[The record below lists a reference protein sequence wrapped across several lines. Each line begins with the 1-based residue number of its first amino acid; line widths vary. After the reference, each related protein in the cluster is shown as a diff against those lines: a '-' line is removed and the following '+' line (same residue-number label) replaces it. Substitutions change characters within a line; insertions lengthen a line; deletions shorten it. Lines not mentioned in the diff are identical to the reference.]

1 MGRQFYTLIGFLLF
15 ISVQVFGQRGVSRV
29 YTDFNGFWTSAQGAI
44 NTVQPDNRHNLLAF
58 TYNNITYST
67 GVNDALLRSRGVLFN
82 AGIYQAFP
90 VANIPLSGQQS
101 NWVALGSQENDGFTG
116 NRYPYAVPVKIS
128 DILTRGIN
136 GLDLGSGIT
145 NIPASAEPL
154 QFNFG
159 AIIDPLQINDG
170 VPDLLISQIAE
181 PGSNNLDR
189 VWFEDINHNIVGNV
203 IIIDMS
209 NNNVVPSVGTWK
221 LDLFSPV
228 TGNLFDAATTRPIR
242 IWAADVSIFGLNASN
257 FTQPLYVRYKI
268 GGASDPAFL
277 AFNRR
282 FIEIIT
288 ADDDV
293 AFTEIN
299 TPVNIDVLDNDG
311 PTIVLSPPTLRVLQ
325 NPQHGVATVV
335 VENGIYKIQYRPA
348 TGYEGT
354 DSFTYRISNNASNPS
369 SDDAVVNMTIGSADV
384 SVVKAFSPAATYIGN
399 EITFDI
405 AVQNNGTGIARNVQ
419 LNDIL
424 PSGYTYI
431 SSSITGPGRQYNPLT
446 GIWDIG
452 DMNSGQRYE
461 LQVKAR
467 VNLTGNY
474 TNTATVTATSR
485 DNNPG
490 NNSSTVTPVPIYMA
504 DLAVTKSVDN
514 INPLVGSTVNFTIKA
529 DNLGPLPARVVE
541 VADILPDGYTL
552 LNAVPSLGTYT
563 AATGIW
569 QIGNLNIQ
577 GTAGYI
583 APQLTISAGVKPT
596 GNYLNTAV
604 ISGGQVDAILSNNTA
619 TALTI
624 PLPVADL
631 SINKTMDNAA
641 LNNNI
646 GSFTITVTNNGPS
659 IAANVKVTDA
669 LPSGYS
675 YVSSIT
681 QTGVYNAPSGE
692 WNIGSLAVGAIATLR
707 ITTNLN
713 PTGDYNNIAS
723 VTTDAQDPV
732 PANNADSASP
742 EPLAPAGDARQEFC
756 EADLPTVAALR
767 ANGTDIK
774 WYSAVSG
781 GTALPNSVR
790 LGTGITYY
798 ASQTIGAAESSN
810 RLPVQV
816 FLSPPPPAPTVPY
829 TGPLNYCRN
838 DPAVQLEA
846 TGLTGNIL
854 LWYTVPAGGTAAVV
868 APTPQTQAAG
878 RTVYYVSQRNNLGC
892 EGPRT
897 AIEIIVNELPAA
909 PLSNGNQVACERAGL
924 VLTASA
930 TTENGYEII
939 WYNSNNQIVQQ
950 PTLNSVGTVT
960 YYAQARNINTGCLSA
975 EKTPV
980 SLTIN
985 PAPPVP
991 LSGGDQ
997 AECPLSPLQT
1007 LTARA
1012 STIAGTAIVWYDAP
1026 AGGNRVA
1033 QPALNQVG
1041 TVTYYAAASDLL
1053 TGCESLTRTAVTL
1066 TIYPTIIAETRI
1078 VQPTCANQTG
1088 SIFMSSTQPGLSYTL
1103 SATDQ
1108 NFPPE
1113 TNTSGQFSGLAPGI
1127 YKVLISNAGG
1137 CTLSITNLIINKPYC
1152 PAIILSKSAD
1162 NVVSRAGDV
1171 ISYTLTIR
1179 NTGNIVLNNLRVTD
1193 VGADLGSIIPASVN
1207 LSPGQSAIV
1216 KATHTLTLDEINQ
1229 GFFSN
1234 QAAVSGVDPDNNVI
1248 SDPLSDDPSTT
1259 AADDPTVV
1267 RILSAP
1273 AITLVK
1279 TGILSA
1285 DNETITYNFIIRNTG
1300 NVTLSNIRLQ
1310 DNKLGI
1316 DKVLETVLLP
1326 GQTIT
1331 YTEQYQISIAD
1342 KINRSAI
1349 NTARAFGTAPDTAVV
1364 TDISGTQ
1371 QTNDDPTIVPI
1382 PSEASIALVKTAVL
1396 DGNRITYTFT
1406 VTNTGKNSLQGITLS
1421 DPKLGFNRKEL
1432 TGTLVPGA
1440 SMTYEEV
1447 YLLTQ
1452 ADREAGRVI
1461 NTATVNA
1468 ETQIG
1473 IVVTDRSGSEISN
1486 DIPTTVT
1493 VPGAPVAINDHAE
1506 TRANAAVL
1514 IDILAND
1521 DPVNSRFDIATIVI
1535 TEAPKS
1541 GTVFI
1546 NSDGT
1551 VTYTPLP
1558 GFTGEDS
1565 FRYRVSD
1572 MDGYQTNIALVT
1584 INANFFKLSIANT
1597 FTPNGDGINDYFNIV
1612 GLNQYAENDLTI
1624 FNRWG
1629 SEIYRKQNYENN
1641 WSGEGLGEGTYFY
1654 LLKVKRKGSQQFEV
1668 FKGWVLLKRA
1678 YQNQ

>member
-15 ISVQVFGQRGVSRV
+15 ISFHVFGQRGVSRV
-29 YTDFNGFWTSAQGAI
+29 YTDYNGFWTSGQGAI
-44 NTVQPDNRHNLLAF
+44 NPVLPDNKHNLLAF

-67 GVNDALLRSRGVLFN
+67 GVNDNLLRSRGVAFN

-90 VANIPLSGQQS
+90 VANIPLNGQQS
-101 NWVALGSQENDGFTG
+101 NWVALGSRENDGFPS
-116 NRYPYAVPVKIS
+116 NNYPYAVPVKIS

-159 AIIDPLQINDG
+159 AIIDPSQIGDG

-181 PGSNNLDR
+181 PGTNNLDR
-189 VWFEDINHNIVGNV
+189 VWFEDINHNLIGSV
-203 IIIDMS
+203 ITIDMS
-209 NNNVVPSVGTWK
+209 NSNVVPSVGTWK

-242 IWAADVSIFGLNASN
+242 IWAADVSVFGLNASN

-293 AFTEIN
+293 GFTEIN
-299 TPVNIDVLDNDG
+299 TPVNIDVLENDG

-348 TGYEGT
+348 NGYEGT

-369 SDDAVVNMTIGSADV
+369 SDDALVNMTIGSADV
-384 SVVKAFSPAATYIGN
+384 SVLKSFSPAATYLGN
-399 EITFDI
+399 EITFNI
-405 AVQNNGTGIARNVQ
+405 AVQNNGTGKAQNVQ
-419 LNDIL
+419 LNDIV

-431 SSSITGPGRQYNPLT
+431 SSSITGPGQYNPLT
-446 GIWDIG
+446 GIWNIG
-452 DMNSGQRYE
+452 NMNSGQRYE

-467 VNLTGNY
+467 VNLAGNY

-485 DNNPG
+485 DNNPS
-490 NNSSTVTPVPIYMA
+490 NNSSTVTPTPVYMA
-504 DLAVTKSVDN
+504 DLAITKSVDN
-514 INPLVGSTVNFTIKA
+514 INPLVGSIVNFTLKA
-529 DNLGPLPARVVE
+529 DNLGPLPARLVE
-541 VADILPDGYTL
+541 VSDLLPDGYTF
-552 LNAVPSLGTYT
+552 LNATPSRGTYIPG
-563 AATGIW
+563 TGIW
-569 QIGNLNIQ
+569 QIGNLNVK
-577 GTAGYI
+577 GTSGYT
-583 APQLTISAGVKPT
+583 APQLIISASVKPT
-596 GNYLNTAV
+596 GNYLNTGV

-624 PLPVADL
+624 PVPVADL
-631 SINKTMDNAA
+631 SIDKTMDNAA

-646 GSFTITVTNNGPS
+646 GSFTIAVTNNGPS
-659 IAANVKVTDA
+659 IAANVKVSDL
-669 LPSGYS
+669 LPSGYR
-675 YVSSIT
+675 YVSSLT
-681 QTGVYNAPSGE
+681 QTGVYNAPGGE
-692 WNIGSLAVGAIATLR
+692 WNIGSLAVGATATLR

-713 PTGDYNNIAS
+713 PAGNYNNIAS

-742 EPLAPAGDARQEFC
+742 EPLAPTGEARQEFC

-774 WYSAVSG
+774 WYTTASG
-781 GTALPNSVR
+781 GTALPISAR

-816 FLSPPPPAPTVPY
+816 FLSPPPPAPAVPY
-829 TGPLNYCRN
+829 TGLLNYCRN
-838 DPAVQLEA
+838 DSA
-846 TGLTGNIL
+846 TPLQATALAGNTL
-854 LWYTVPAGGTAAVV
+854 LWYAVPAGGTASLT
-868 APTPQTQAAG
+868 APSPLTQLAG
-878 RTVYYVSQRNNLGC
+878 RTIYYVSQRNSLGC

-897 AIEIIVNELPAA
+897 AIEIIVNELPQA
-909 PLSNGNQVACERAGL
+909 PISNGNQIACESAGL
-924 VLTASA
+924 VLTASVN
-930 TTENGYEII
+930 TENGYEII
-939 WYNSNNQIVQQ
+939 WYDSNNQIVQQ
-950 PTLNSVGTVT
+950 PILNTVGTVT
-960 YYAQARNINTGCLSA
+960 YYAQSRNANTACLSA
-975 EKTPV
+975 EKTAV

-985 PAPPVP
+985 PAPPAP

-997 AECPLSPLQT
+997 AGCPLSPLQT

-1012 STIAGTAIVWYDAP
+1012 TTIAGTAIVWYDA
-1026 AGGNRVA
+1026 ASGGNRIT
-1033 QPALNQVG
+1033 QPTLNQVG
-1041 TVTYYAAASDLL
+1041 TVTYYAAASNLL
-1053 TGCESLTRTAVTL
+1053 TGCESLTRTPVTL
-1066 TIYPTIIAETRI
+1066 TLYPVIVVETRLE
-1078 VQPTCANQTG
+1078 QPTCANQTG
-1088 SIFMSSTQPGLSYTL
+1088 SIFMSSSQTGLTYTL
-1103 SATDQ
+1103 SAADQ
-1108 NFPPE
+1108 NFAAV
-1113 TNTSGQFSGLAPGI
+1113 TNTSGQFSGVAPGI
-1127 YKVLISNAGG
+1127 YKVLISNTGG
-1137 CTLSITNLIINKPYC
+1137 CTLSVTNLIINKPYC
-1152 PAIILSKSAD
+1152 PGITLSKSAD

-1171 ISYTLTIR
+1171 IRYTLTIR
-1179 NTGNIVLNNLRVTD
+1179 NSGNIVLNNLRVTD
-1193 VGADLGSIIPASVN
+1193 AGADLGSINPAFVN
-1207 LSPGQSAIV
+1207 LSPGQSAVI
-1216 KATHTLTLDEINQ
+1216 KATHTLTQRQVDQ

-1234 QAAVSGVDPDNNVI
+1234 QAAVTGVDPDNNVI
-1248 SDPLSDDPSTT
+1248 SDPLSDDPQTT

-1267 RILSAP
+1267 RIAP
-1273 AITLVK
+1273 APAVTLVK

-1285 DNETITYNFIIRNTG
+1285 DNETITYNFGIRNTG
-1300 NVTLSNIRLQ
+1300 NVTLTNIRLQ

-1316 DKVLETVLLP
+1316 DEVLETVLLP
-1326 GQTIT
+1326 GQSIT

-1342 KINRSAI
+1342 KINRSAT
-1349 NTARAFGTAPDTAVV
+1349 NTARAFGTAPNTAVV

-1371 QTNDDPTIVPI
+1371 QTNDDPTVVPI
-1382 PSEASIALVKTAVL
+1382 PSEASIALIKTAFL
-1396 DGNRITYTFT
+1396 NGNRITYTFT
-1406 VTNTGKNSLQGITLS
+1406 ITNTGKNSLQGITLL
-1421 DPKLGFNRKEL
+1421 DPKLGFNAKTL
-1432 TGTLVPGA
+1432 DGTLLPGA
-1440 SMTYEEV
+1440 SMSYEEI

-1461 NTATVNA
+1461 NTAMVSA

-1473 IVVTDRSGSEISN
+1473 IIVTDRSGSEISN
-1486 DIPTTVT
+1486 DVPTTVT

-1565 FRYRVSD
+1565 FRYSVSD
-1572 MDGYQTNIALVT
+1572 MEGYQTNIALVT

-1629 SEIYRKQNYENN
+1629 SEIYRKQNYANN

>member
-15 ISVQVFGQRGVSRV
+15 ISFHVFGQKGVSRV
-29 YTDFNGFWTSAQGAI
+29 YTDYNGFWTSAQGAI
-44 NTVQPDNRHNLLAF
+44 NPVFPDNRHNLLAF

-67 GVNDALLRSRGVLFN
+67 GVNDILLRSRGVAFN
-82 AGIYQAFP
+82 AGLYQAFP

-101 NWVALGSQENDGFTG
+101 NWVALGSRENEGFAT
-116 NRYPYAVPVKIS
+116 NNYPYAVPVKIS
-128 DILTRGIN
+128 DILTRGVN

-170 VPDLLISQIAE
+170 VPDILISQIAE
-181 PGSNNLDR
+181 PGPNNLDR
-189 VWFEDINHNIVGNV
+189 VWFEDINHNLVGNV
-203 IIIDMS
+203 ITIDMS
-209 NNNVVPSVGTWK
+209 NSNVVPSVGTWK

-242 IWAADVSIFGLNASN
+242 IWAADVSIFGLNAGN

-288 ADDDV
+288 ADDDD

-299 TPVNIDVLDNDG
+299 TPVNIDVLENDG

-325 NPQHGVATVV
+325 NPQHGTATVV
-335 VENGIYKIQYRPA
+335 VENGTYKIKYQPA
-348 TGYEGT
+348 AGYEGT
-354 DSFTYRISNNASNPS
+354 DRFTYRISNNAANPS

-384 SVVKAFSPAATYIGN
+384 SVVKAFSPAETYLGS

-431 SSSITGPGRQYNPLT
+431 SSGVTGGGQYNPLT
-446 GIWDIG
+446 GIWNIG
-452 DMNSGQRYE
+452 TMSSGQRYV

-467 VNLTGNY
+467 VNLTGSY

-504 DLAVTKSVDN
+504 DLAITKSVDN
-514 INPLVGSTVNFTIKA
+514 INPPVGSIVNFTLQA
-529 DNLGPLPARVVE
+529 NNLGPLPARLVE
-541 VADILPDGYTL
+541 VADILPDGYTFL
-552 LNAVPSLGTYT
+552 DAIPSRGTYT

-569 QIGNLNIQ
+569 QIGNLNVQ
-577 GTAGYI
+577 GTAGYTS
-583 APQLTISAGVKPT
+583 PQLTIRASVKPT

-604 ISGGQVDAILSNNTA
+604 IRGGQTDAVLSNNTA
-619 TALTI
+619 TALTN

-631 SINKTMDNAA
+631 SINKAMDNTA
-641 LNNNI
+641 LNNNMGI
-646 GSFTITVTNNGPS
+646 FTIAVTNNGPS
-659 IAANVKVTDA
+659 IAANVKVTDV

-681 QTGVYNAPSGE
+681 QTGLYNAQTGE
-692 WNIGSLAVGAIATLR
+692 WNIGSLAVGATATLR

-713 PTGDYNNIAS
+713 PAGDYNNIATVS
-723 VTTDAQDPV
+723 TDAQDPV

-742 EPLAPAGDARQEFC
+742 EPLAPTGDARQDFC
-756 EADLPTVAALR
+756 AADLPTVAAIR
-767 ANGTDIK
+767 VTGTGIK
-774 WYSAVSG
+774 WYTTPSG
-781 GTALPNSVR
+781 GTALPNSAR
-790 LGTGITYY
+790 LGTGNTYY

-810 RLPVQV
+810 RLAVQI
-816 FLSPPPPAPTVPY
+816 FLSPPPPAPVVPY
-829 TGPLNYCRN
+829 TGPLSYCRN
-838 DPAVQLEA
+838 DPAVQLRA
-846 TGLTGNIL
+846 TALTGNTL
-854 LWYTVPAGGTAAVV
+854 LWYTVPAGGTAALI

-897 AIEIIVNELPAA
+897 AIEITVNELPAA
-909 PLSNGNQVACERAGL
+909 PLSNGNQVACESAGL

-950 PTLNSVGTVT
+950 PILNSVGTVT
-960 YYAQARNINTGCLSA
+960 YYAQARNTSTGCLSP

-985 PAPPVP
+985 PAPPAPV
-991 LSGGDQ
+991 SAGDQ
-997 AECPLSPLQT
+997 AECPSLPLQT

-1012 STIAGTAIVWYDAP
+1012 TTTAGTAILWYDAP

-1041 TVTYYAAASDLL
+1041 TVTYYAAASNLL

-1066 TIYPTIIAETRI
+1066 TIYPTLVAETR
-1078 VQPTCANQTG
+1078 VEQPTCANSSG
-1088 SIFMSSTQPGLSYTL
+1088 SIFMSSQTGLSYTL
-1103 SATDQ
+1103 TSGDQ
-1108 NFPPE
+1108 EIAPV
-1113 TNTSGQFSGLAPGI
+1113 TNTTGEFTGLVPGI

-1137 CTLSITNLIINKPYC
+1137 CTLSVADLRINAPYC
-1152 PAIILSKSAD
+1152 PGVTLSKSAD
-1162 NVVSRAGDV
+1162 NVVGRAGD
-1171 ISYTLTIR
+1171 IIGYTLTVR
-1179 NTGNIVLNNLRVTD
+1179 NTGNVVLNNLRVTD
-1193 VGADLGSIIPASVN
+1193 AGADRGSINPASVN
-1207 LSPGQSAIV
+1207 LSPGQSAVI
-1216 KATHTLTLDEINQ
+1216 KASHTLTQSEVNQ

-1234 QAAVSGVDPDNNVI
+1234 QAAVSGVDPGNNAI
-1248 SDPLSDDPSTT
+1248 SDPLSDDPSTA
-1259 AADDPTVV
+1259 AADDPTIV
-1267 RILSAP
+1267 RIPAAP

-1279 TGILSA
+1279 TGFLSP
-1285 DNETITYNFIIRNTG
+1285 DNETINYNFSIWNTG

-1326 GQTIT
+1326 GQTIN

-1342 KINRSAI
+1342 KINRSAT
-1349 NTARAFGTAPDTAVV
+1349 NTARAIGTAPNTAVV

-1396 DGNRITYTFT
+1396 DGNRINYTFT

-1440 SMTYEEV
+1440 SMSYEEV

-1452 ADREAGRVI
+1452 ADREAGQVI
-1461 NTATVNA
+1461 NTATITA

-1473 IVVTDRSGSEISN
+1473 IIVIDRSGSEISN
-1486 DIPTTVT
+1486 DIPTSVA
-1493 VPGAPVAINDHAE
+1493 VPRAPAANNDHAE
-1506 TRANAAVL
+1506 TRANAAIL

-1521 DPVNSRFDIATIVI
+1521 DPVNSRFDATTVVI
-1535 TEAPKS
+1535 TETPKNGS
-1541 GTVFI
+1541 VLI
-1546 NSDGT
+1546 NSEGT

-1572 MDGYQTNIALVT
+1572 MEGYQTNIALVT

-1654 LLKVKRKGSQQFEV
+1654 LLKVKRKGSQQSEV